1 VRGGVGSAR
10 RSAAGL
16 PESSLVVGQGIPTQG
31 VSGSGDVLA
40 HRERWKEKEVVPVR
54 GFLKLHF
61 FLKKA
66 GLFNLQ
72 FIDSV

>member
-1 VRGGVGSAR
+1 MVGGQ
-10 RSAAGL
+10 
-16 PESSLVVGQGIPTQG
+16 EIPPQG

-66 GLFNLQ
+66 ELFNFQ